1 MRSMGDDDMKTAVR
15 LEQLKDRV
23 DHAEYSVDVEK
34 VADAIV
40 RRILVSPTETGG
52 GTPRGS
58 MPQARA

>member
-1 MRSMGDDDMKTAVR
+1 MGEDDMNAALR
-15 LEQLKDRV
+15 LERLKDRV
-23 DHAEYSVDVEK
+23 DHAEYRVDVEK

-40 RRILVSPTETGG
+40 RRILVNPPESSGG